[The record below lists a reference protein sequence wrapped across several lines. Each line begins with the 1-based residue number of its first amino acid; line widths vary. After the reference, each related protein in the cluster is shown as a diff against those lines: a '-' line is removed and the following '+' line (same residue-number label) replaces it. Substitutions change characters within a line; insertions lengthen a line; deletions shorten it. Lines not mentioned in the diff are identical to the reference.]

1 MGARRVPFTDNVGV
15 SALESKI
22 DDLYQQPL
30 HTFIEKR
37 TALAKSLSGDDAKRV
52 RALTKPTVVP
62 WAVNQVYWRARAIY
76 DTVIKS
82 GERLRKAQIA
92 ALEGRKADVRSA
104 SDEHRRALADAV
116 KMAERLAG
124 AGGSSPSPEALMR
137 TFEALSLAPE
147 RPDAPGRLT
156 RPLQPAGFEALGGI
170 AVKAPAAAKVA
181 PPGAKSA
188 AAQRKEEAARQKEE
202 AERKKRDA
210 AVKKAEAALE
220 RARRRVAEAEAQL
233 RQTRDREP

>member
-1 MGARRVPFTDNVGV
+1 MPFTDNVRV

-30 HTFIEKR
+30 DDFIETR
-37 TALAKSLSGDDAKRV
+37 TTLAKSLSGNDAKRV

-62 WAVNQVYWRARAIY
+62 WAVNQVYWRARRVY
-76 DTVIKS
+76 DAVITS
-82 GERLRKAQIA
+82 GERLRRAQIA

-147 RPDAPGRLT
+147 RPEAPGRLT

-170 AVKAPAAAKVA
+170 AVKAPAAAAVA
-181 PPGAKSA
+181 PSA
-188 AAQRKEEAARQKEE
+188 AAQRKEEAARKKEQ
-202 AERKKRDA
+202 ADRKKREA
-210 AVKKAEAALE
+210 AVRKAEAALE
-220 RARRRVAEAEAQL
+220 RARRRVAEAEAEL
-233 RQTRDREP
+233 RQTRDRE